1 VTEDGSTR
9 GGSLIGEVVREG
21 ARRMPAAVPEAEV
34 DARTAESADDNDE
47 RGRRLVVRDGHLGP
61 GA

>member
-1 VTEDGSTR
+1 
-9 GGSLIGEVVREG
+9 LIGEVVREG

-34 DARTAESADDNDE
+34 DARTAESADENDE